1 MNKKLS
7 VILPTIRKE
16 RLAKLYESF
25 EKSFSGEWELI
36 IVSPYDLPEEMKEK
50 TNILYIQ
57 DWGNPVRCQQLGLL
71 ASTGGYIHRAVDDSL
86 YLPGTM
92 DRAFQKLEGKIREVV
107 IGIKYTESNATVD
120 RSHPAFQNMNNPD
133 FYNLT
138 HHHQTLKPYV
148 PAHFK
153 MINFGIFDAQFL
165 REVGGWDCQ
174 FESVAIAELDLAIRL
189 QMNWGEVV
197 LSDDIVLEC
206 DWMPGH
212 EGDHGPMHDAFA
224 PDMEKYSQIYS
235 SPTCED
241 RIVIDLYNCDQS
253 PKKWARRFG
262 Q

>member
-1 MNKKLS
+1 MSKLS

-16 RLAKLYESF
+16 RLSKLYESF
-25 EKSFSGEWELI
+25 EKSYSGEWELI
-36 IVSPYDLPEEMKEK
+36 IVSPYDLPEELKEK
-50 TNILYIQ
+50 SNILYIQ

-71 ASTGGYIHRAVDDSL
+71 ASTGDLIHRAVDDSL
-86 YLPGTM
+86 YLPGAM
-92 DRAFQKLEGKIREVV
+92 DKAFEKISNDMTIV
-107 IGIKYTESNATVD
+107 GMKYTESNASVD
-120 RSHPAFQNMNNPD
+120 RTHAAFQNMNNPE

-153 MINFGIFDAQFL
+153 MLNFGIYPTRTIIA
-165 REVGGWDCQ
+165 VGGWDCQ

-189 QMNWGEVV
+189 QMFGAEIV
-197 LSDDIVLEC
+197 LTDDIVLEC

-235 SPTCED
+235 NPSCED
-241 RIVIDLYNCDQS
+241 RVVIDLANWQNA
-253 PKKWARRFG
+253 PEKWSRRFG
-262 Q
+262 K